1 MLSPPPH
8 RTQSWRPC
16 LPGQPWAS
24 GWRSTDRP
32 VPSPRGWTIGFSERG
47 AAHNRALPRCLSSR
61 RCMRSWRVRGWPLSR
76 PEAARPP
83 PPSSLPS
90 MAEWPGGTRAFPRW
104 RERSRCTCAHETPPL
119 GGTVRVSRPR
129 PVSWQPLSRPKLT
142 VLRARQPPPC
152 TPWLSCRFTKPRRS
166 NRCTRVVPT
175 RGWCRSCARRL
186 TSLYERRKSRR
197 GPSGRRCPPW
207 WSRSAI
213 SGSTWQRW
221 RTSTRHAFS
230 TPPSPREGC
239 SATPSRASPSSS
251 RRYSS
256 RPRRSSTSCPG
267 VMHHPPLPPGPGLSL
282 PIAVGALLHPPEP
295 LRPRPN
301 RHIGRRVEPLA
312 GKRRPPRPSQAP
324 SRPGSRRSGPDAGN
338 PEMLEFALSQ
348 ETARTAPLLPPVE
361 GREENLLFRFVSVP
375 PLVQGP
381 AVPTFSKKEQFPFP
395 PGSQVHGTTVCDALP
410 PHSRPRPILPVAK
423 RVRFGDDIPPHA
435 PLASPVRDP
444 GSSVRMP
451 QNAPPSVP
459 STPTPFRCTTTGTS
473 IVPLEPL
480 AQRLE
485 AWLTLPS
492 LSRWLMRTIWLGY
505 AIQFARRPPKFNGV
519 LETSVAVR
527 NAPVLREE
535 IAVLLAKDAIEPVPP
550 AEMRQG
556 FYSPYF
562 IVPKKGGGLRPI
574 LDLRVLNRALH
585 KLPFKMLTHRRM
597 IKCIQPQDWFAAIDL
612 KDAYFHVSILPR
624 HRPFLRFAFE
634 GRAWQYR
641 VLPFGLSLSPRV
653 FTKVVE
659 GALTPLREVGVRILN
674 YLDDWLILAQS
685 REQLGDHR
693 DLVLRH
699 LSQLGLRV
707 NWEKSKLSPVQ
718 RISFLGVELDSVSMT
733 ARLTEERA
741 QAVLNCLSSFRGR
754 NVVPLKQ
761 FQRLLGHMASAAAV
775 TPLGLLHM
783 RPLQHWLHSRVPR
796 WAWRQRYTA
805 SRYLPAVSPLPQ
817 PLDRPCLSTGRGAP
831 RTSVPAYCCH
841 NRCLQHGLG
850 RYMQRAGSLGALDRA
865 PTALAHQLPGAV
877 GSAFSLA
884 AVPATAVGQARASPH
899 GQHCGGLVYQPPGGY
914 TITPHVTTRPPSP
927 PLESHAVQVTAC
939 CSHPG
944 AAQSCG
950 RRALT
955 TAHVPRRMAT
965 PSRDDPA
972 DLESIRG
979 SSGRP
984 VCLPRVLPLPAV
996 LLPDRGPPR
1005 HRRTGTQLASGL
1017 TQVCVSPS
1025 EPTCTDTVQAQGGR
1039 GAGPAGCAPLAHPD
1053 LVSRT
1058 HFPRDST
1065 SLVHSS
1071 EEGPPFSGARH
1082 HMAPAS
1088 RSMEPP
1094 CVAPG
1099 RDAAD
1104 LSGLPPAVVETII
1117 QARAP
1122 STRQTYALK
1131 WSLFA
1136 TWCSSRREDPRR
1148 CTIGVVLSFLQERL
1162 ERRLSPSTLKVY
1174 VAAIAAHHDA
1184 VDGRS
1189 LGKHD
1194 LIMRFLKGARRMNPS
1209 RPPLVPSWDLSIVLS
1224 GLQRGPFEPLDSV
1237 ELKFLSLKT
1246 ALLTALTSIKRVGD
1260 LQAFSV
1266 SEECLVF
1273 GPVYSHVVLRPR
1285 PGYVPKVPTTPF
1297 CDQVVNLQALPSEEA
1312 DPALALLCPVRALR
1326 IYVTRTRSVRSS
1338 EQLFVCH
1345 GGQQK
1350 GKAVS
1355 KQRLAHWIVE
1365 AVALAYQSQG
1375 EPCPL
1380 GVRAHSTRS
1389 VASSHALAHGASL
1402 ADICRAAGWATPN
1415 TFARFYNLRVEPV
1428 SSRVLGK

>member
-1 MLSPPPH
+1 M
-8 RTQSWRPC
+8 
-16 LPGQPWAS
+16 
-24 GWRSTDRP
+24 
-32 VPSPRGWTIGFSERG
+32 
-47 AAHNRALPRCLSSR
+47 
-61 RCMRSWRVRGWPLSR
+61 
-76 PEAARPP
+76 
-83 PPSSLPS
+83 
-90 MAEWPGGTRAFPRW
+90 
-104 RERSRCTCAHETPPL
+104 
-119 GGTVRVSRPR
+119 
-129 PVSWQPLSRPKLT
+129 
-142 VLRARQPPPC
+142 
-152 TPWLSCRFTKPRRS
+152 
-166 NRCTRVVPT
+166 
-175 RGWCRSCARRL
+175 
-186 TSLYERRKSRR
+186 
-197 GPSGRRCPPW
+197 
-207 WSRSAI
+207 
-213 SGSTWQRW
+213 
-221 RTSTRHAFS
+221 
-230 TPPSPREGC
+230 
-239 SATPSRASPSSS
+239 
-251 RRYSS
+251 
-256 RPRRSSTSCPG
+256 
-267 VMHHPPLPPGPGLSL
+267 
-282 PIAVGALLHPPEP
+282 
-295 LRPRPN
+295 
-301 RHIGRRVEPLA
+301 
-312 GKRRPPRPSQAP
+312 
-324 SRPGSRRSGPDAGN
+324 
-338 PEMLEFALSQ
+338 
-348 ETARTAPLLPPVE
+348 
-361 GREENLLFRFVSVP
+361 
-375 PLVQGP
+375 
-381 AVPTFSKKEQFPFP
+381 
-395 PGSQVHGTTVCDALP
+395 CDALP
-410 PHSRPRPILPVAK
+410 PHSRPRPILTVAK

-492 LSRWLMRTIWLGY
+492 LSRWLTRTIRLGY

-519 LETSVAVR
+519 LETSVEVR

-574 LDLRVLNRALH
+574 LDMRVLNRALH

-597 IKCIQPQDWFAAIDL
+597 IKCIQPQDWFAVTLTFTFRSFRDT
-612 KDAYFHVSILPR
+612 DRFYG
-624 HRPFLRFAFE
+624 LRSKV
-634 GRAWQYR
+634 GHGSTGSS
-641 VLPFGLSLSPRV
+641 PSGLSLSPRV

-718 RISFLGVELDSVSMT
+718 RISFLCVELDSVSMT

-741 QAVLNCLSSFRGR
+741 QAVLNCLSSYRGR

-796 WAWRQRYTA
+796 WAWRRGTLRVGISQQCRRSLSPWTDLAFLWAGVPLEQVSRHTVVTTDA
-805 SRYLPAVSPLPQ
+805 S
-817 PLDRPCLSTGRGAP
+817 STGWGA
-831 RTSVPAYCCH
+831 TCNGQA
-841 NRCLQHGLG
+841 
-850 RYMQRAGSLGALDRA
+850 
-865 PTALAHQLPGAV
+865 ALAHQLPGAV

-899 GQHCGGLVYQPPGGY
+899 GQHCGGLVYQPAGGY
-914 TITPHVTTRPPSP
+914 TITPHVTARPPSP

-955 TAHVPRRMAT
+955 TAHVPRRVAT

-1005 HRRTGTQLASGL
+1005 HRRTGTQQASGL

-1025 EPTCTDTVQAQGGR
+1025 EPTRTDTVQAQGGR

-1065 SLVHSS
+1065 SLAHSS

-1194 LIMRFLKGARRMNPS
+1194 LIVRFLKGARRMNPS
-1209 RPPLVPSWDLSIVLS
+1209 RPPLVPSWDLSIVLA
-1224 GLQRGPFEPLDSV
+1224 GLQRGPFESLDSV
-1237 ELKFLSLKT
+1237 ELKLSLKT
-1246 ALLTALTSIKRVGD
+1246 ALLTG
-1260 LQAFSV
+1260 
-1266 SEECLVF
+1266 VF
-1273 GPVYSHVVLRPR
+1273 GKRRVPCVRAGLLSRCLETPAWIRAQVSHHALPRSGGEPASTALGGGRSSLNVAVSRKSIAHIRDPHPERQKLRAALCLPRRAAEREGCLQTEVGPLDSGGRRLGVPVARRAVPPGGEGSLHQECCLLPCVGARCLFGRHDGGNGDVMSPCHNLEPSLVARDPSRLLSVKPNEWMHLSPFYTRMHGEWLRYAKSTSQFHCRFLLVRDVRGFQVNPLCGHDITS
-1285 PGYVPKVPTTPF
+1285 PFPPSGNGGYVR
-1297 CDQVVNLQALPSEEA
+1297 NLDAL
-1312 DPALALLCPVRALR
+1312 
-1326 IYVTRTRSVRSS
+1326 SV
-1338 EQLFVCH
+1338 H
-1345 GGQQK
+1345 TDN
-1350 GKAVS
+1350 
-1355 KQRLAHWIVE
+1355 I
-1365 AVALAYQSQG
+1365 
-1375 EPCPL
+1375 
-1380 GVRAHSTRS
+1380 
-1389 VASSHALAHGASL
+1389 
-1402 ADICRAAGWATPN
+1402 
-1415 TFARFYNLRVEPV
+1415 
-1428 SSRVLGK
+1428 